1 MFNNVIGEN
10 PQKWKIKKSKAKYY
24 YRVNKE
30 ELGKRSREYYGKIS
44 VDDKIK
50 KWNYANI
57 RNKNMSDG
65 DRETKKRMYAR
76 LLLLLNC

>member
-1 MFNNVIGEN
+1 MKN
-10 PQKWKIKKSKAKYY
+10 QKIKSKI
-24 YRVNKE
+24 
-30 ELGKRSREYYGKIS
+30 LLSSQIS

-57 RNKNMSDG
+57 RNENMSDG